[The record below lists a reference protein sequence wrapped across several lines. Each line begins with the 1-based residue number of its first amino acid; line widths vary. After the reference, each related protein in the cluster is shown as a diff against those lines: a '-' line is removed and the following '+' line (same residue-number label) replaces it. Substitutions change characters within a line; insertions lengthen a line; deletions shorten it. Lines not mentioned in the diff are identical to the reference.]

1 MLKCVSLALIG
12 LTVLAAPAIAAPP
25 ADLDACLDLS
35 TKIAKSAGEKIKSE
49 AEYAKFYLK
58 QLDLAS
64 ACGTQDFAGAEKIA
78 DEMRSMF
85 HLD

>member
-1 MLKCVSLALIG
+1 MLKTFALASIA
-12 LTVLAAPAIAAPP
+12 LTVLSASVLADPP

-35 TKIAKSAGEKIKSE
+35 TQIAKSAGEKIKSE

-58 QLDLAS
+58 QLNLAS
-64 ACGTQDFAGAEKIA
+64 ACGTRDFAGAEKIA
-78 DEMRSMF
+78 DEIRATF

>member
-1 MLKCVSLALIG
+1 MLNRVTLASISLLA
-12 LTVLAAPAIAAPP
+12 LAAPARAAPP

-35 TKIAKSAGEKIKSE
+35 TQNAKSAGEKIKSE

-58 QLDLAS
+58 QLNLNS
-64 ACGTQDFAGAEKIA
+64 ACGTRDFAGAEKIA
-78 DEMRSMF
+78 DEMRATF